1 MGKFPVFN
9 LKHSM
14 NIPRHRIDS
23 PIAEGY
29 NTHKGAD
36 LTMTDARRRRLSW
49 LFALVLLAELAL
61 LCCASAQIASHC
73 CPEHGR
79 CAICECLRAEGR
91 QLRLALPAAF
101 LVLLVA
107 CAASLLP
114 SARSLPFTLFSLR
127 VRMND

>member
-1 MGKFPVFN
+1 
-9 LKHSM
+9 M

-23 PIAEGY
+23 PTDGGY

-61 LCCASAQIASHC
+61 LCCASAQVVCHC
-73 CPEHGR
+73 CPQHGR

-91 QLRLALPAAF
+91 QFRLALPAML
-101 LVLLVA
+101 LVLLAA
-107 CAASLLP
+107 CSAATLP